1 MALLLL
7 SARNR
12 WHFFSGVSGKDFDT
26 VSLLQSR
33 LKSARTMQ
41 NGALLVIISELV
53 APSLGGQKRL
63 FQRVSTWKCGYF
75 LIRFLLSFWFA
86 CAAIIK
92 ATHASFA
99 SKVRLNLQEAK
110 NNELDP
116 LVTLTEPVV
125 FLFGGQM
132 RICQRIARMW
142 SLFHSFITLFCSVRA
157 ADIKFMH
164 ASFAAA
170 AALSAV
176 SFLQSRPKSSRTM
189 ALLLSWRN
197 RRRLLSEV
205 RGEPFKEFQDGVRS
219 FVSLFLILLLRRT
232 D

>member
-116 LVTLTEPVV
+116 LVTITEPVV

-142 SLFHSFITLFCSVRA
+142 SLFHSFFMFGSLCRHQIYARQFCRRRRIA
-157 ADIKFMH
+157 RCI
-164 ASFAAA
+164 
-170 AALSAV
+170 LP
-176 SFLQSRPKSSRTM
+176 PKSAKIFKNNGALVIVAESEAPSFGGQRRTFQRVSR
-189 ALLLSWRN
+189 W
-197 RRRLLSEV
+197 
-205 RGEPFKEFQDGVRS
+205 RS
-219 FVSLFLILLLRRT
+219 FVR
-232 D
+232 